1 MLGYNPQYRSDNAP
15 TTLRAIHVSDLSI
28 KYSKQAAQT
37 DIFNLKT
44 VDPDTIYSNTVD
56 DNYCKELEDVELKVN
71 TQNDWA
77 TSYSYV
83 IGQSNGQYN
92 YIDSLTFG
100 SAKKKPEE
108 RLVQRLVNYY
118 KTPKYQ
124 FSRSVHNK
132 VLDTSTSTE
141 VFPFQPITETI
152 GGSSKQLVTTA
163 ATYNIS
169 QNTVNVN
176 TNEI

>member
-1 MLGYNPQYRSDNAP
+1 MAD
-15 TTLRAIHVSDLSI
+15 TTLKAIHISDLTI
-28 KYSKQAAQT
+28 AYSKSAAQS
-37 DIFNLKT
+37 DIYHESNI
-44 VDPDTIYSNTVD
+44 DPDTIYSNTVD
-56 DNYCKELEDVELKVN
+56 ENYCKELEDIELKVN

-83 IGQSNGQYN
+83 IGQSGGQYN

-118 KTPKYQ
+118 KLPKYQ

-141 VFPFQPITETI
+141 VYPFQPITETI

-163 ATYNIS
+163 ATYDIS
-169 QNTVNVN
+169 QNKVNVN